1 MSSNSDM
8 VAKKEIYVDWDGWV
22 PFDMPAF
29 LRRERVV
36 LFGAAYRVIPTVQP
50 AGPHIP
56 PDTSHKPIGA
66 EGLEDVL

>member
-1 MSSNSDM
+1 MSSNSDR
-8 VAKKEIYVDWDGWV
+8 VAKKEICVDWSGWDQL
-22 PFDMPAF
+22 DMPAF
-29 LRRERVV
+29 LRRERV
-36 LFGAAYRVIPTVQP
+36 LQP